1 MRAIRNRVRVVA
13 CAWLL
18 CQAAALSAFVPE
30 NCCISHAEERA
41 AKEKQEACHE
51 SEPVEPKP
59 GDACP
64 MQHGDGAACP
74 MHSSKSADCCAMT
87 NGCDGPGSNLMSL
100 FAYLGAIER
109 PVSTTIDPDSAPAFI
124 SASTSPLSRVTRP
137 DAPPPKA

>member
-1 MRAIRNRVRVVA
+1 
-13 CAWLL
+13 L
-18 CQAAALSAFVPE
+18 CQAAALSAFIPE

-64 MQHGDGAACP
+64 MQHSDGAACP